1 LEKDN
6 EKWLEE
12 KSVEMAEIK
21 KKIID
26 LLRNNGAVFNE
37 VIRMQNEFLNKLE
50 NIIKGKK

>member
-1 LEKDN
+1 MEKNN

-21 KKIID
+21 KKMID
-26 LLRNNGAVFNE
+26 LLRNNGLVFSE
-37 VIRMQNEFLNKLE
+37 VIRIQNEFLNQLE